1 MWEGVRE
8 SRWSFLSPPWQL
20 RDKGELTTWNQKEK
34 KSKRKYDW
42 QNEGIR
48 TGQYEL
54 FVDDS
59 AGSAEPGI
67 HNGIHNEDM
76 AVAIVDEV
84 ENNKLNHKHW
94 ICTGPVGLKEW

>member
-1 MWEGVRE
+1 M
-8 SRWSFLSPPWQL
+8 
-20 RDKGELTTWNQKEK
+20 
-34 KSKRKYDW
+34 
-42 QNEGIR
+42 
-48 TGQYEL
+48 
-54 FVDDS
+54 DDS